1 MTNAIIFD
9 GVGKDFMQNAQLTTA
24 IKSLSFAIQKSDYVC
39 VLGRSGCG
47 KSTIINLLLGLI
59 KPDRGTI
66 TILGHDPHKQFQN
79 MKGRIGCVFQSDRLL
94 PWRSALDNVMLPGEI
109 LGMKSSHHRQQAQ
122 ALLQQFGLQGFEH
135 TRPSELSGGMR
146 QRVAIARALIS
157 DPDIL
162 LADEAFGHLDEA
174 TAESL
179 RHDFKT
185 IAKAGNK
192 TVLHVTHS
200 IDEAL
205 SLSDKMIVLG
215 RPGKVINI
223 YDNSRKEDTPTLRQK
238 IAADLRS
245 EA

>member
-1 MTNAIIFD
+1 MDNAIIFD
-9 GVGKDFMQNAQLTTA
+9 AVGKDFNNNAQVTTA
-24 IKSLSFAIQKSDYVC
+24 IKSLSFTIQRGDYVC

-59 KPDRGTI
+59 KPDRGSI
-66 TILGHDPHKQFQN
+66 NMLGHDPYQQFQN
-79 MKGRIGCVFQSDRLL
+79 MKGRIGCVFQGDRLL

-109 LGMKSSHHRQQAQ
+109 LGMKTSQHRQQAL
-122 ALLQQFGLQGFEH
+122 ALLHQFGLQGFEH
-135 TRPSELSGGMR
+135 ARPSELSGGMR

-174 TAESL
+174 TAENL

-185 IAKAGNK
+185 LAKAGNK

-200 IDEAL
+200 IDEAV

-223 YDNSRKEDTPTLRQK
+223 YDNSHKEHAQSLRHK